1 MTEYVTVKYAA
12 CLIALPL
19 SSVQSVISFLSV
31 IKKPCP
37 MKKKI
42 SMYAPELLYLRLQYP
57 HFAPT
62 RGSIE

>member
-1 MTEYVTVKYAA
+1 
-12 CLIALPL
+12 
-19 SSVQSVISFLSV
+19 
-31 IKKPCP
+31 